1 MAIFDEA
8 YDCSV
13 INTNMIVYT
22 NGNETY
28 DDLLLPIINELM
40 DEGVL
45 NDVHPNIVN
54 ITFVNQTASGGKQL
68 SVQWW

>member
-1 MAIFDEA
+1 MAICDEA

-13 INTNMIVYT
+13 INTSMIVYT

-28 DDLLLPIINELM
+28 DDLLLPIINESM

-54 ITFVNQTASGGKQL
+54 ITFCESNSK
-68 SVQWW
+68 WWKAT